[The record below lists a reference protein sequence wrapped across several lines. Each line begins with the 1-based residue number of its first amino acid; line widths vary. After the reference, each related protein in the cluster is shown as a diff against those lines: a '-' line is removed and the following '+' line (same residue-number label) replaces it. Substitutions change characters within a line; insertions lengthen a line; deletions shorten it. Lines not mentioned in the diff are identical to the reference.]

1 MIIFRMQYIAS
12 LESKLLWGIQVT
24 STDDLVDDLETTII
38 V

>member
-1 MIIFRMQYIAS
+1 MQYIAS